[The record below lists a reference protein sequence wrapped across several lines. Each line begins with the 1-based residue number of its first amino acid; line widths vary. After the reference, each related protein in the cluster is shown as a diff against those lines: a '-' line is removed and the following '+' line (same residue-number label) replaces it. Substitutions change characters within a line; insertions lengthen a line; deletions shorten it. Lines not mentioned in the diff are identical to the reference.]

1 MAKQAQAQSAPQS
14 TPSVKTGPTAVSSQ
28 PAAEGQEKVKRP
40 RGPRGPSLAWTPE
53 RLQALVTTIK
63 SHEGEEGGVTLAAL
77 VEELKESG
85 YFDGV
90 RELVT
95 VLRTGQQVLRVRKA
109 LEEAGKTAEAGV
121 IASTVRRGTRGA
133 KLDLDTLAGI
143 LG

>member
-1 MAKQAQAQSAPQS
+1 MAKQAQAQSSTPQS
-14 TPSVKTGPTAVSSQ
+14 TKTGPTAVSSQ
-28 PAAEGQEKVKRP
+28 PAAEGQGQEKVKRP

-63 SHEGEEGGVTLAAL
+63 SHEGEEGGVTLAGL
-77 VEELKESG
+77 VEELRESG

-109 LEEAGKTAEAGV
+109 LEEAGRTAEAGV

-133 KLDLDTLAGI
+133 KLDVDTLAGI